1 MATLLYR
8 LGALGARRW
17 RTMLAGW
24 LLALAAVIGLGFS
37 AAGDFQDSGSI
48 PGSPAQTA
56 LTKMDRHFPSP
67 DVQSAQIVF
76 QAPAGQKVTD
86 PGLSK
91 VLGSTLSATGDVS
104 GVTEV
109 SDPDE
114 DVTVSRDGRTAVAD
128 VSFSTKAEE
137 DVPTATLNAV
147 EAAGE
152 QARQAG
158 LKIIYGGDAFAEST
172 APIGPTELV
181 GLGVALVILVITF
194 GSLVAAG

>member
-37 AAGDFQDSGSI
+37 IAGDFQDSGSI

-76 QAPAGQKVTD
+76 QAPAGQKVTGR
-86 PGLSK
+86 GLSK
-91 VLGSTLSATGDVS
+91 ALASTLAATGDVS

-109 SDPDE
+109 SDPAE
-114 DVTVSRDGRTAVAD
+114 DGTVSKDGRTAVAD
-128 VSFSTKAEE
+128 VSFSTKAKE
-137 DVPTATLNAV
+137 DVPATTLNAV
-147 EAAGE
+147 KAAGK
-152 QARQAG
+152 QAEQAG
-158 LKIIYGGDAFAEST
+158 LKTIYGGGALPGAA
-172 APIGPTELV
+172 APPRPPPGGGVRGGPCIP
-181 GLGVALVILVITF
+181 GG
-194 GSLVAAG
+194 